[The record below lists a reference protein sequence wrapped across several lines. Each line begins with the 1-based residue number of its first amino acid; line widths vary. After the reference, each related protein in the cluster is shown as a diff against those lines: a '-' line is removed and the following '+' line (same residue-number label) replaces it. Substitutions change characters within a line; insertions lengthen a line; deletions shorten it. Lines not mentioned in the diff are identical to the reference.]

1 MSFKGVIFDLDGTLV
16 NSIEDLADSM
26 NIVLNSHDF
35 PTHELESYKYFVGK
49 GIRNLISN
57 ALPKTHQDKSLID
70 SCFEMMLE
78 VYRANCVNKTKIYKG
93 IPELL
98 DELTL
103 RNIRMAVFS
112 NKADEFTKR
121 IVDSLLEK
129 WNFESII
136 GFTTEELR
144 KPNPEIAIRIS
155 KNFGISSSEILYV
168 GDSGVDMQTA
178 NNAGMSAVGVTWGF
192 RTEQELVETGA
203 KFILHHPLDLLKI
216 LS

>member
-1 MSFKGVIFDLDGTLV
+1 MSFKGVIFDLDGTMV

-26 NIVLNSHDF
+26 NIVLKNHHF

-57 ALPKTHQDKSLID
+57 ALPKTHQDNSLID

-98 DELTL
+98 DELIL
-103 RNIRMAVFS
+103 RKMRLAIFS
-112 NKADEFTKR
+112 NKADEFTIR
-121 IVDSLLEK
+121 IVDSILGK
-129 WNFESII
+129 WNFEPVI

-144 KPNPEIAIRIS
+144 KPNPKVALQIR

-178 NNAGMSAVGVTWGF
+178 NNAGMTAVGVTWGF
-192 RTEQELVETGA
+192 RTEQELVENGA